1 MRVWQ
6 VVTVHAPF
14 LRSDWKRAQVRLE
27 HHDKNGVFYFLHSV
41 RMNNGYCMQPVLA
54 RPDFFAGKDA
64 G

>member
-6 VVTVHAPF
+6 ALTVHAPSH
-14 LRSDWKRAQVRLE
+14 LNDRERAPVRLE